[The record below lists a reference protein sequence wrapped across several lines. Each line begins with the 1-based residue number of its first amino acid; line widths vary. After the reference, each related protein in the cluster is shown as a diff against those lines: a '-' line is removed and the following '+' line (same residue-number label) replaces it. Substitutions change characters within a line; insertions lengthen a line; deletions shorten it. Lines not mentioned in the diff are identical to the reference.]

1 MIGQQWHVDDDD
13 LAAYASGR
21 AGAVMLS
28 SVEAHLITCA
38 PCRGALAVHAHP
50 NLDRGGS
57 AGREDDPVWAA
68 IAARVDRG
76 PRALARSSRLFQVSI
91 SSPPLAMMTAL
102 LAALLIAF
110 VCLARLGESRYA
122 TSMLVSL
129 GPIVPLIGA
138 RIAFGRRIDPAGTM
152 AAAAPL
158 AAGRVAS
165 ARALVVTLA
174 ASIAGV
180 LVSPLTTIGVSH
192 VGVWLLPALALSAA
206 AVAIGTYVDSTI
218 PTVGLGM
225 AWVGVVAAWLN
236 DVPRALRG
244 LTVDGLATDQ
254 PAVQA
259 ALLLATI
266 AAVGVIVMRRDCDP
280 NWRTLS

>member
-1 MIGQQWHVDDDD
+1 MIRQEWHIDDDE

-21 AGAVMLS
+21 AGPVMLS
-28 SVEAHLITCA
+28 SIEAHLIAC
-38 PCRGALAVHAHP
+38 PSCRDALIGHVHPTRDVAGNAGGA
-50 NLDRGGS
+50 
-57 AGREDDPVWAA
+57 DDPVWAA
-68 IAARVDRG
+68 IASRVDRG
-76 PRALARSSRLFQVSI
+76 PRALARSTRLLHVSI

-102 LAALLIAF
+102 LAALLVAF
-110 VCLARLGESRYA
+110 VCIARLGEARYA

-129 GPIVPLIGA
+129 GPIAPLVGA

-174 ASIAGV
+174 ACVAGI

-192 VGVWLLPALALSAA
+192 VAAWLLPAVALSAA
-206 AVAIGTYVDSTI
+206 SVAIGTYVDSTV
-218 PTVGLGM
+218 PTIALGM

-236 DVPRALRG
+236 DVPRAVRG
-244 LTVDGLATDQ
+244 LTIEGLATNQ
-254 PAVQA
+254 PAVQV
-259 ALLLATI
+259 ALLLATF
-266 AAVGVIVMRRDCDP
+266 AAVAVVFARRDCDP
-280 NWRTLS
+280 NWRTL